1 MRDLITTILEDSIR
15 VKRQA
20 IEAQMDA
27 LLAAADMLVTCVAS
41 GHKILLFGNGG
52 SAADA
57 QHLAAEFVN
66 RFQIERHPLPAL
78 ALTTDTSII
87 TSIGNDYTFEQI
99 FSKQI
104 QALGKRGDVAWGL
117 STSGNSPNVLA
128 GMRAAREL
136 DPGSPV
142 IADRLARLL
151 AQHRSALGGIV
162 RLIFQPAE
170 EGPGGAEPMIAEAT
184 VAILV
189 CIDTESPEPAA
200 ATAAISA
207 APAVQ
212 LAKKTCSRRVMN
224 EGVKTVAQKSVITA
238 RAGSGSA
245 WIS

>member
-20 IEAQMDA
+20 IETQRDA

-87 TSIGNDYTFEQI
+87 TSIGNDYAFEQI
-99 FSKQI
+99 FSKQL
-104 QALGKRGDVAWGL
+104 QALGKRDDVAWGL

-128 GMRAAREL
+128 GMRVAREL
-136 DPGSPV
+136 G
-142 IADRLARLL
+142 L
-151 AQHRSALGGIV
+151 HCLGMTG
-162 RLIFQPAE
+162 Q
-170 EGPGGAEPMIAEAT
+170 GGALIEASDLALT
-184 VAILV
+184 VP
-189 CIDTESPEPAA
+189 T
-200 ATAAISA
+200 AT
-207 APAVQ
+207 
-212 LAKKTCSRRVMN
+212 
-224 EGVKTVAQKSVITA
+224 TA
-238 RAGSGSA
+238 RVQETHIIMGHMLCQLVDQALFPPGTEDSPD
-245 WIS
+245 

>member
-87 TSIGNDYTFEQI
+87 TSIGNDYAFEQI

-136 DPGSPV
+136 GL
-142 IADRLARLL
+142 RC
-151 AQHRSALGGIV
+151 LGMTG
-162 RLIFQPAE
+162 Q
-170 EGPGGAEPMIAEAT
+170 GGALIEASDLVLT
-184 VAILV
+184 VP
-189 CIDTESPEPAA
+189 T
-200 ATAAISA
+200 AT
-207 APAVQ
+207 
-212 LAKKTCSRRVMN
+212 
-224 EGVKTVAQKSVITA
+224 TA
-238 RAGSGSA
+238 RVQETHIIMGHILCQLVDQTLFPPGAIDSSD
-245 WIS
+245 